1 MGQLEDI
8 MQPLLNVVPSG
19 QKAVV
24 NRKDAPLEVGAFLEG
39 AVAGRAEEPSR
50 GAPAPSHR
58 CSPAAHGAPASA
70 TLAPREEARAPPPA
84 EEDGHGAAA
93 LEEGAEDAGEATAVG
108 DGKTSTLSFISKIKH
123 RFEATEKI
131 LKAL

>member
-1 MGQLEDI
+1 MATVLE
-8 MQPLLNVVPSG
+8 G
-19 QKAVV
+19 
-24 NRKDAPLEVGAFLEG
+24 RFTFLEG